1 MPIWGWIIL
10 VVLLFTAY
18 RILTRKWLNARKVRK
33 GNRRRASVHHKQ
45 ARKTSKYR
53 RRTGRRGT
61 ITPVAWCQEVH
72 NGQVCGLP
80 VSKCRAMQRDAE
92 HAAGMLGPRK
102 KK

>member
-10 VVLLFTAY
+10 AVLLFTAY
-18 RILTRKWLNARKVRK
+18 RVLTRKWRNARKIRK
-33 GNRRRASVHHKQ
+33 ENRRRAKMHHG
-45 ARKTSKYR
+45 YR
-53 RRTGRRGT
+53 RTVKTRGMVT
-61 ITPVAWCQEVH
+61 SVKLCQEVH